1 MVSISSISLYE
12 IRNFLFKQV
21 ADYANINEFNY
32 AFLKNIDLI
41 NFTYTGGP
49 SDKVYLRCAASGFI
63 PLRECDSDLCRILG
77 QSSFVDGTPMPWVT
91 DIWAVFGIKLAV
103 INTGD
108 AVKISK
114 FRTWVNTFLP
124 QQVANGSLN
133 SHEQSIANYI
143 INDELSPKPSPTI
156 ALYLHYKNILTVSD
170 VERKKAYI
178 NEFLKEYQITY
189 KQAHSLSVLALFIYV
204 FDNIN
209 KENATVPPNLW
220 SHQDIINF
228 LEKIPAGLK
237 RWTWE
242 SQPRTR
248 NSRAVKWIVENEYH
262 VQNLLYIMLGAIFPD
277 VSDEI
282 HTEPVGQK
290 NPRIDL
296 YLPSIDTVIE
306 VKYKKDN
313 KKSFQDLISEVAED
327 DSLYRSDP
335 KFKKSRLIVFL
346 WDHTRATE
354 EHAKFKQ
361 GVTKLN
367 GIDACVVICS
377 PSSMDLTI

>member
-1 MVSISSISLYE
+1 MVSISSISLYQ

-32 AFLKNIDLI
+32 EFLKNIELI
-41 NFTYTGGP
+41 NYAYTGRP

-114 FRTWVNTFLP
+114 FRSWVNTFLP

-189 KQAHSLSVLALFIYV
+189 KQTHSLFILALFVYV

-220 SHQDIINF
+220 SLQDIVNF

-248 NSRAVKWIVENEYH
+248 NSRAVKWTVENEYH
-262 VQNLLYIMLGAIFPD
+262 VQNLLYIMLGPIFP
-277 VSDEI
+277 
-282 HTEPVGQK
+282 
-290 NPRIDL
+290 RC
-296 YLPSIDTVIE
+296 
-306 VKYKKDN
+306 
-313 KKSFQDLISEVAED
+313 F
-327 DSLYRSDP
+327 R
-335 KFKKSRLIVFL
+335 
-346 WDHTRATE
+346 
-354 EHAKFKQ
+354 
-361 GVTKLN
+361 
-367 GIDACVVICS
+367 
-377 PSSMDLTI
+377 